1 LLNDFT
7 HKVPEDVD
15 ILLSK
20 DGGRRALVMSDVGR
34 IISVTNVDLTLDDE
48 AAAPLPGIDLAS
60 GTFRPTDLSSA
71 GQPPDTFDAPAPAPD
86 GSVALSTFDGANPN
100 GTWQL
105 WVMDDASGDTG
116 DLRGWAL
123 RITAEV
129 DLVTVD
135 EQVPADIDQQ
145 QSAKSKKKS
154 KSKGKG
160 KRR

>member
-1 LLNDFT
+1 
-7 HKVPEDVD
+7 
-15 ILLSK
+15 
-20 DGGRRALVMSDVGR
+20 
-34 IISVTNVDLTLDDE
+34 
-48 AAAPLPGIDLAS
+48 
-60 GTFRPTDLSSA
+60 
-71 GQPPDTFDAPAPAPD
+71 
-86 GSVALSTFDGANPN
+86 
-100 GTWQL
+100 
-105 WVMDDASGDTG
+105 MDDASGDTG